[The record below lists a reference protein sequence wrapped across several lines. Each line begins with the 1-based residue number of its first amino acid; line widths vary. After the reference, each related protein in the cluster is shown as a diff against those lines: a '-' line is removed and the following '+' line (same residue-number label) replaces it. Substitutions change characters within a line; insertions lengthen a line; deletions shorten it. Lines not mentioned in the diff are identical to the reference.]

1 MKKKLGLLLILC
13 LLTIFGCTN
22 SNEVNTNTNTKKL
35 ENTEA
40 NKEDKVIEI
49 GCLPVSEPVVK
60 LICDHLNS
68 IGYNAEPRVFDGNH
82 LPGVAVHE
90 GSIDA
95 FILTHTQWVE
105 AYNKKNNSNLKMVEP
120 YIYYFKNGLYSLK
133 YDTIEELPNEATI
146 AIPGD
151 PSNMDR
157 SLITLSNIGLIELGE
172 KNGEFYTP
180 LDITKNDKNLNII
193 ETEVTSTVR
202 SIKDV
207 DAAILGAL
215 GLKNHGYDY
224 KTFLYEDP
232 TDPDYPIGLVI
243 NLDYTNEDEDW
254 IKDAL
259 EYTKTKEFED
269 EFNKEYDGTFILID

>member
-1 MKKKLGLLLILC
+1 MKKRLVLLGFC
-13 LLTIFGCTN
+13 LLTIVACSNNNSTDTN
-22 SNEVNTNTNTKKL
+22 IEHSEGI
-35 ENTEA
+35 ENNNDE
-40 NKEDKVIEI
+40 KVIQI
-49 GCLPVSEPVVK
+49 GCLPVSEPVVT
-60 LICDHLNS
+60 LICNHLNS
-68 IGYNAEPRVFDGNH
+68 IGYKAEPRVFDGNH
-82 LPGVAVHE
+82 LPGVAVDE

-133 YDTIEELPNEATI
+133 YDSIEELPNEATI

-157 SLITLSNIGLIELGE
+157 SLKTLSNIGLIELGE
-172 KNGEFYTP
+172 KSGEFYTP
-180 LDITKNDKNLNII
+180 LDITKNDKNLNIM

-243 NLDYTNEDEDW
+243 NLDYTEEEEDW

-259 EYTKTKEFED
+259 GYTKTQEFKD